1 MIQLR
6 NTHLQVQIHPKGAEL
21 QQLFHLPS
29 QSNYLW
35 NAQAIWAKH
44 SPVLFPIVGSLKD
57 NTYRYQKIDYQL
69 PRHGFARDK
78 VFLVEEQ
85 TDTKATFLLTQ
96 DESTLANY
104 PFEFELRLIY
114 EIVQNQLN
122 VTYQV
127 HNPAVNQL
135 WFSVGGHPAFC
146 VPFGN
151 EKTYNDYTLNFNTE
165 EELWRWPLSPD
176 GLIETQPTLVSTTNS
191 LALTKSLFYEDALV
205 FKHLNATAVTL
216 SSVKGKNSLTFGFS
230 GFPYVGIWAAKDADF
245 VCIEPWCGIAD
256 SVDSTQELTQKEG
269 IICLESNQTFER
281 TWSVSIAEKD

>member
-1 MIQLR
+1 MIQLQ
-6 NTHLQVQIHPKGAEL
+6 NAHLQVHIHPKGAEL

-29 QSNYLW
+29 QSDFVW

-44 SPVLFPIVGSLKD
+44 SPVLFPIVGSLKN
-57 NTYRYQKIDYQL
+57 NTYYYQKADYQL
-69 PRHGFARDK
+69 LRHGFARDK
-78 VFLVEEQ
+78 VFLVENQ
-85 TDTKATFLLTQ
+85 TENKATFLLTH

-114 EIVQNQLN
+114 EIANNQLN

-127 HNPAVNQL
+127 HNPTASQL
-135 WFSVGGHPAFC
+135 WFSVGGHPAFR
-146 VPFGN
+146 VPFD
-151 EKTYNDYTLNFNTE
+151 EKETYDDYTLCFNTE

-176 GLIETQPTLVSTTNS
+176 GLIETQPTLVSTTNR

-205 FKHLNATAVTL
+205 FKHLTSTAVTL
-216 SSVKGKNSLTFGFS
+216 SSVKSNHSLTFDFR
-230 GFPYVGIWAAKDADF
+230 GFPYLGIWAAKDANF

-281 TWSVSIAEKD
+281 TWSVIISENA